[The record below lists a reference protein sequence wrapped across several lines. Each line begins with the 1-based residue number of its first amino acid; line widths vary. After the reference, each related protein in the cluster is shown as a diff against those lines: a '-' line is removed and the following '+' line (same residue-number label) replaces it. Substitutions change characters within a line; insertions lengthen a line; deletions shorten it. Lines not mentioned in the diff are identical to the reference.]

1 MTPGPVPARLDASTP
16 EGLGRACIFLAFE
29 AGEDGHVEP
38 PTERLL
44 FAKGDNATTKG
55 TFRFTGR
62 SAREV
67 MSFWKDWTGGQAG
80 KGRADYEHDMARSG
94 IPGHLVWTSAK
105 FDLEVREGSLWAVN
119 IQWIAP
125 ADELI
130 RSGKKD
136 GTSPWFAFDP
146 KTGEIL
152 QVYNFGLVCM
162 PATHG
167 QEPLAVASLSQGGPV
182 LAPPDAAP
190 PADAAPVEP
199 DPLLHFA
206 RAGRTAAPAAA
217 SFLLWREEGLLSAA
231 LALAPTLRLLPRA
244 PSRSR

>member
-1 MTPGPVPARLDASTP
+1 MPARLDASTP
-16 EGLGRACIFLAFE
+16 EGLGRACVFLAFE
-29 AGEDGHVEP
+29 PGEDGHVEP

-44 FAKGDNATTKG
+44 FRKGDNATTKG

-105 FDLEVREGSLWAVN
+105 FDLEVREDGLWAVN
-119 IQWIAP
+119 IQWVAP

-146 KTGEIL
+146 KSGEIL

-167 QEPLAVASLSQGGPV
+167 QEPLAAASLSQGGPV
-182 LAPPDAAP
+182 LAPPEPDA
-190 PADAAPVEP
+190 PAAV
-199 DPLLHFA
+199 DPLLDFA
-206 RAGRTAAPAAA
+206 RGGRPAPAAA

-231 LALAPTLRLLPRA
+231 QALAPSLRLIPRGPAA
-244 PSRSR
+244 PRSR